1 MKEEVKTLKDY
12 AREAM
17 MRLKRGFWQNYEK
30 DLSDKV
36 SRAEE
41 AGVSASKVKEYCV
54 SRITENIRNHNEARE
69 EFYDKVK
76 KLLDEEGEVSDAI
89 GRLTDKNV
97 LASLDYNEGQR
108 YIMSVSEKYLQ
119 AVERYRKE
127 KSLKLSV

>member
-76 KLLDEEGEVSDAI
+76 KLLDEEGEVSAAI
-89 GRLTDKNV
+89 GRLTGKKV

>member
-12 AREAM
+12 ARDAM

-54 SRITENIRNHNEARE
+54 SRITENIRNHNEAKE

-89 GRLTDKNV
+89 GRLTDKKV

-127 KSLKLSV
+127 KSLRLSV

>member
-1 MKEEVKTLKDY
+1 MSEETKTLKDY
-12 AREAM
+12 AREAK
-17 MRLKRGFWQNYEK
+17 MRLKHGFWENYER
-30 DLSDKV
+30 DLNDKV

-41 AGVSASKVKEYCV
+41 AGISASKVKEYCV
-54 SRITENIRNHNEARE
+54 SRVAENIRNRDDAKE

-89 GRLTDKNV
+89 GRLTDKKV
-97 LASLDYNEGQR
+97 LASMEYEEGQR

>member
-127 KSLKLSV
+127 KST

>member
-89 GRLTDKNV
+89 GRLTDKNM

>member
-1 MKEEVKTLKDY
+1 
-12 AREAM
+12 
-17 MRLKRGFWQNYEK
+17 MRRR
-30 DLSDKV
+30 
-36 SRAEE
+36 RAFPL
-41 AGVSASKVKEYCV
+41 ASKVKEYCV

-89 GRLTDKNV
+89 GRLTDKKV